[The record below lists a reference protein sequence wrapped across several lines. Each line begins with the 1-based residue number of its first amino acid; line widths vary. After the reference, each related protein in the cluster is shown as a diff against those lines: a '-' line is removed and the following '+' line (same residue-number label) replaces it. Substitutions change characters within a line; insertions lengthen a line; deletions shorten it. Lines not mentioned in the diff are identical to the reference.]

1 MPELDAERLAT
12 AEQIARDIA
21 TEDTLTA
28 TQARS
33 FVRGLQ
39 TTWDVPTI
47 GWSEADSRGQLRDA
61 HRLLHAAGLFRKLDG
76 AGASSPKA
84 ISCYRRAGELL
95 EWLARAGDKQESF
108 VPLQLLAAGAYQLGG
123 LPAMAAALLTQ
134 VVELSVG
141 GHLYSNFLEGNFDE
155 VVASVARFWRHHLDY
170 SGRHSPQRLL
180 AADGGED
187 KVTWFFTTELVRV
200 LGALADSLRV
210 GDETRFE
217 RVMAKLA
224 GLERGAARMLND
236 GASMLVTLLHQVA
249 TSYGEASIYR
259 AVRQLSAL
267 NPLRAQRLDRFAR
280 TQFNRKRGILWT
292 SQRYGIARLLE
303 KSSFALCTPTG
314 SGKTLVANLALVK
327 ELLLPEAEGFGALA
341 LYLVPSRALAGEVES
356 KLARELGRDLTVTGL
371 YGGADWGVTDYW
383 LTAQEPTVLIATV
396 EKADALM
403 RYLGPVISQRLRL
416 LIVDEAHQVVPEDNE
431 RTRLDFAEHANR
443 PLRLESFVSRLLTVA
458 PHIARI
464 ALTAVA
470 GGAASPLASWI
481 EGERNAGFVGTRYRS
496 TRQIVGTLE
505 TEPGGTGRMLLE
517 LVNGKPLFVQRRA
530 EPVYIPLRIPA
541 MPPLPPRMRDSIY
554 CFNALDVLW
563 TSLHLAH
570 GGRRILISVTQKPE
584 LIMKWY
590 VEALRLGDWAD
601 VPQFAPP
608 ARDEDRARFEEARAA
623 CVDYCGEDSYEAALL
638 NRGIATSHGQMP
650 QRLRRLMTDL
660 IDQGGCSITVA
671 TATLTEGVNLPF
683 DIIFLTA
690 LTRQTFDPGTD
701 RPMVSRMSTAE
712 FRNLA
717 GRSGRPGASNGIEGI
732 TLVAVP
738 RRPSTTAAS
747 KSRTQRKQI
756 QILRNDFTALRRSLI
771 AEELDQAG
779 ASGPLALLLRSIA
792 DKARALLGIEGGALL
807 DWLEGVL
814 LEDVSEDAGQGATTD
829 TARLADSI
837 DELDGILM
845 SALEETQR
853 LEAGELRGAA
863 VEEILGRLWQR
874 SFTAHAAT
882 QEAWLER
889 AVIRRGQG
897 ILSRVYPDGEER
909 ARLYQYGLTPHVGR
923 RFDAIVPNLLQILAG
938 ASEYGIEDAERR
950 LDVFVRL
957 GSLVADDRGYG
968 FRVRATVSDENL
980 LENWIDVLRWWLR
993 GPDRI
998 DPDPEKLRTWQ
1009 RFVSENI
1016 EFRLGVAVG
1025 GVVARA
1031 WSDGA
1036 DDALA
1041 VPSLAGWQGTTGL
1054 PWFGFW
1060 ARELL
1065 RWGTLDPFVAFSLA
1079 QGRARTRDEASVQRS
1094 DFEDWLGQ
1102 DYGFVEP
1109 EDLIDPQKFLEWH
1122 RMTRAPEREPVRSNS
1137 VPAQLLGTTGER
1149 GIYRVIPVKR
1159 GDTVV
1164 WLDPA
1169 GYALAHSSARDSPF
1183 RGQVYGHDF
1192 ELRVDRE
1199 RTFVH
1204 RVFAGQ

>member
-1 MPELDAERLAT
+1 MPEFDGERLEI

-21 TEDTLTA
+21 TENTLSA

-39 TTWDVPTI
+39 TTWEVPTI
-47 GWSEADSRGQLRDA
+47 VWSDSDSRGQLRDA
-61 HRLLHAAGLFRKLDG
+61 HRLLHAAGLFRRLDA

-84 ISCYRRAGELL
+84 INCYRRAGELL
-95 EWLARAGDKQESF
+95 EWLARARDSQETF

-123 LPAMAAALLTQ
+123 LPAMASALLTQ
-134 VVELSVG
+134 VSDSSSG
-141 GHLYSNFLEGNFDE
+141 GHLYAKFLEGNFDE
-155 VVASVARFWRHHLDY
+155 VLASVARFWRHHLD
-170 SGRHSPQRLL
+170 STNRKAPQRVLETG
-180 AADGGED
+180 ADD
-187 KVTWFFTTELVRV
+187 KMTWFFTTELVRV
-200 LGALADSLRV
+200 LGALADSIRV
-210 GDETRFE
+210 GDESRFA

-224 GLERGAARMLND
+224 GLDRVAARTLND

-259 AVRQLSAL
+259 AVRQLAAL
-267 NPLRAQRLDRFAR
+267 NPLRAQRLERFAR
-280 TQFNRKRGILWT
+280 TQFSRKRGILWT

-327 ELLLPEAEGFGALA
+327 ELLLRGEEDFGALA

-356 KLARELGRDLTVTGL
+356 KLAKELGRDLVVTGL

-403 RYLGPVISQRLRL
+403 RYLGPVLSQRLRL
-416 LIVDEAHQVVPEDNE
+416 LIIDEAHQVVPDDNE
-431 RTRLDFAEHANR
+431 RTRVDFAEHANR
-443 PLRLESFVSRLLTVA
+443 SIRLESFVSRLLTVA
-458 PHIARI
+458 PDIARI

-470 GGAASPLASWI
+470 GGAASPIASWI
-481 EGERNAGFVGTRYRS
+481 EGEPNAEFVGTQYRS
-496 TRQIVGTLE
+496 TRQIVGIFE
-505 TEPGGTGRMLLE
+505 TDFGGTGRMLLQF
-517 LVNGKPLFVQRRA
+517 VNGRPLFVQRRA
-530 EPVYIPLRIPA
+530 EPVYIPLRMA
-541 MPPLPPRMRDSIY
+541 TMPRLPPRMRDSIY

-570 GGRRILISVTQKPE
+570 GGRRILISVTQQPE
-584 LIMKWY
+584 KIMRWY
-590 VEALRLGDWAD
+590 VEALELEDWSG
-601 VPQFAPP
+601 VPRFQPP
-608 ARDEDRARFEEARAA
+608 VSDEDRARLEEARAA
-623 CVDYCGEDSYEAALL
+623 CVDYCGEGSYESELL

-660 IDQGGCSITVA
+660 IERGVCSITVA

-690 LTRQTFDPGTD
+690 LKRQSFNPSTNRSVPT
-701 RPMVSRMSTAE
+701 RMSTAE

-732 TLVAVP
+732 TLVAIP
-738 RRPSTTAAS
+738 RRPSTTADG
-747 KSRTQRKQI
+747 RLQTQRDQI
-756 QILRNDFTALRRSLI
+756 RALRSDYIAVMRSLV
-771 AEELDQAG
+771 AEELEQV
-779 ASGPLALLLRSIA
+779 SVKGPLALLLHSIA
-792 DKARALLGIEGGALL
+792 EKAKELLGIEGDALLEWLEGALL
-807 DWLEGVL
+807 T
-814 LEDVSEDAGQGATTD
+814 DVSEDAGQGATTG

-837 DELDGILM
+837 DELDGVLL

-853 LEAGELRGAA
+853 LEAGELQGAA
-863 VEEILGRLWQR
+863 AEATLARLWQR
-874 SFTAHAAT
+874 TFTAHAAA
-882 QEAWLER
+882 QEEWLER

-897 ILSRVYPDGEER
+897 ILRNVYPDREER

-923 RFDAIVPNLLQILAG
+923 RFEVIVPDLRQIIVDA
-938 ASEYGIEDAERR
+938 ADYGIADADAR
-950 LDVFVRL
+950 LNVFIRL
-957 GSLVADDRGYG
+957 GLLVAGDRGYG
-968 FRVRATVSDENL
+968 FRVRATATDQAL

-993 GPDRI
+993 APNRTEP
-998 DPDPEKLRTWQ
+998 DPDALRAWQ
-1009 RFVSENI
+1009 RFVSDNI

-1036 DDALA
+1036 ADPLA
-1041 VPSLAGWQGTTGL
+1041 VPSLESWRDTTAL

-1079 QGRARTRDEASVQRS
+1079 QGRARTRDEALGQRS
-1094 DFEDWLGQ
+1094 DFEDWLLQ
-1102 DYGFVEP
+1102 EYGFADP
-1109 EDLIDPQKFLEWH
+1109 ESLIDPQRFLEWH
-1122 RMTRAPEREPVRSNS
+1122 RIARTSAEQAAVRVS
-1137 VPAQLLGTTGER
+1137 VPAQLLGTTGQR
-1149 GIYRVIPVKR
+1149 GNYRVIPVKR
-1159 GDTVV
+1159 GHEVI

-1169 GYALAHSSARDSPF
+1169 GYALAHSAAADSPF
-1183 RGQVYGHDF
+1183 RGRVYGHDF
-1192 ELRVDRE
+1192 ELRVARE

-1204 RVFAGQ
+1204 RVFSGQ